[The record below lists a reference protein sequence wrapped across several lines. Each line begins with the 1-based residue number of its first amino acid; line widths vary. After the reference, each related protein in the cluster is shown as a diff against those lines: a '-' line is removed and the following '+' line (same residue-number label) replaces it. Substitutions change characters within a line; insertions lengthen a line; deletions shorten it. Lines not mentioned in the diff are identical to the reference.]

1 MLQEQTAGNYEGSQ
15 VGWSGRTDP
24 DGNIHSFMTCEGG
37 LNDSKFC
44 SEEINTLLNEA
55 RLSTDTADRK
65 AKYDAANAILRDE
78 LPIIYLYHQT
88 WLWAMSNKVQG
99 FTAYPD
105 GMIRL
110 SGVTME

>member
-1 MLQEQTAGNYEGSQ
+1 MAE
-15 VGWSGRTDP
+15 
-24 DGNIHSFMTCEGG
+24 
-37 LNDSKFC
+37 SKA
-44 SEEINTLLNEA
+44 S
-55 RLSTDTADRK
+55 
-65 AKYDAANAILRDE
+65 YDAANAILREE

-88 WLWAMSNKVQG
+88 WLWAMSNKIKG

>member
-1 MLQEQTAGNYEGSQ
+1 MLQEQSAGNYDATQ

-24 DGNIHSFMTCEGG
+24 DGNIHSFMTCAGG

-44 SEEINTLLNEA
+44 MEEIDALLNKA
-55 RLSTDTADRK
+55 RTSTDVAERK
-65 AKYDAANAILRDE
+65 ASYDAANAILREE

-88 WLWAMSNKVQG
+88 WLWAMSNKING
-99 FTAYPD
+99 FQAYPD

-110 SGVTME
+110 SGVTKQ